1 MTRTKPHRLR
11 SKESLVMPDHTRSGS
26 RVTRLTA
33 SGGNQETQ
41 ANKTGSQHG
50 TEAFA
55 QIKVIGIG
63 GGGSNAVDRMIRSNI
78 VGLEFIT
85 VNTDAQA
92 LMRSLAPT
100 RIRLGDKATSGLGA
114 GGDPTLGA
122 RAAEENS
129 DEIVDA
135 LDGADMVFIAAGMG
149 GGTGTGAGPIIAEIA
164 GQIDALTVA
173 VVTRPF
179 QFEGSTRARLAE
191 DGLEALHSKVDTL
204 ITIPN
209 DRILQLADQK
219 MPITDAFRL
228 ADDVLRQAIQGISDL
243 ITQPG
248 LINLDFNDVRAI
260 MKDAGTALMA
270 LGQSSGENRA
280 TKAIEQ
286 ALNSPLLDVSID
298 GARGVLLNF
307 TGGMD
312 LSLFEVNEAASVI
325 SQAADPDAN
334 IIFGAVIDED
344 LDGDMKVTVI
354 ATGFEEIG
362 ASRRRRSSSYPSR
375 VRQIDMPSSISS
387 RDVELPAFLRQRN
400 TGKGKS

>member
-1 MTRTKPHRLR
+1 
-11 SKESLVMPDHTRSGS
+11 MPDQTRSGS

-33 SGGNQETQ
+33 SGGSQEAQ
-41 ANKTGSQHG
+41 ASNPGSQHG

-55 QIKVIGIG
+55 KIKVIGIG
-63 GGGSNAVDRMIRSNI
+63 GGGGNAVDRMIRSNI
-78 VGLEFIT
+78 AGLEFIT

-100 RIRLGDKATSGLGA
+100 RIRLGDKATNGLGA
-114 GGDPTLGA
+114 GGDPNLGA

-129 DEIVDA
+129 DDIADA

-179 QFEGSTRARLAE
+179 QFEGSTRSRLAE
-191 DGLEALHSKVDTL
+191 DGLEELHSKVDTL

-209 DRILQLADQK
+209 DRILHLADQK

-325 SQAADPDAN
+325 SQAADPEAN
-334 IIFGAVIDED
+334 IIFGAVIDEE

-354 ATGFEEIG
+354 ATGFEELG
-362 ASRRRRSSSYPSR
+362 SSRRRRGSSYPFR
-375 VRQIDMPSSISS
+375 MRQIDTPSSISGH
-387 RDVELPAFLRQRN
+387 DVELPAFLRQRN
-400 TGKGKS
+400 TGKG